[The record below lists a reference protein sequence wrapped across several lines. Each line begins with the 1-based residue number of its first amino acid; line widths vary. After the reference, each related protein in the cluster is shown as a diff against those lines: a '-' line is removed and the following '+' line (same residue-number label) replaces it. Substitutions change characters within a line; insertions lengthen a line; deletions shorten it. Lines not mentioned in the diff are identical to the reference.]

1 MSKHHSMGLE
11 DYDLHGGDSPP
22 YSESRALA
30 ASYLPEKGSL
40 KNLDLDA
47 ELYAAYAKARN
58 YLAEVQMAGDI
69 PANQIAQVFNT
80 LSGILKEIVKL
91 QTELYNAER
100 VKRLEAATIAAIK
113 TAPKEVQ
120 ERFFTEFE
128 RSSSDV

>member
-22 YSESRALA
+22 YLESRALA

-91 QTELYNAER
+91 QTDLYSAER
-100 VKRLEAATIAAIK
+100 VKKLEAAMIEAIK
-113 TAPKEVQ
+113 VAPKESQ
-120 ERFFTEFE
+120 MIFMQRYEEILRGI
-128 RSSSDV
+128 